1 MRAYLDFERP
11 IAELEDKIEELRQL
25 ADAGGQVDIDDEVAR
40 LQAKADQ
47 LLIDTYAKL
56 TPWQKTQIARHPVR
70 PHFSDYVDTL
80 IDEFTPL
87 AGDRSFADDK
97 ALIGGLGRFRGRAV
111 IVMGQE
117 KGADTDARV
126 THNFGM
132 ARPEGYRKAVRL
144 MRMADRFHLPV
155 LSFVDTANGQSER

>member
-56 TPWQKTQIARHPVR
+56 TPSIRGEILTQNSRYAPQRHR
-70 PHFSDYVDTL
+70 GHGEFNSIFFFSVSSV
-80 IDEFTPL
+80 PL
-87 AGDRSFADDK
+87 W
-97 ALIGGLGRFRGRAV
+97 
-111 IVMGQE
+111 
-117 KGADTDARV
+117 
-126 THNFGM
+126 
-132 ARPEGYRKAVRL
+132 
-144 MRMADRFHLPV
+144 
-155 LSFVDTANGQSER
+155 

>member
-70 PHFSDYVDTL
+70 PHFSD
-80 IDEFTPL
+80 
-87 AGDRSFADDK
+87 
-97 ALIGGLGRFRGRAV
+97 
-111 IVMGQE
+111 
-117 KGADTDARV
+117 
-126 THNFGM
+126 
-132 ARPEGYRKAVRL
+132 
-144 MRMADRFHLPV
+144 
-155 LSFVDTANGQSER
+155 